1 MVRQA
6 VILCGG
12 LGSRLGALAADTP
25 KPLLPVDGIPFLD
38 VLLHELARQGVT
50 RVLLLAGFA
59 AERIVD
65 YAASTPLK
73 TRFGLEIAVS
83 IEPQRAGTGGAVW
96 HARDRLDDQFF
107 LLNGDSWFDIN
118 LLELAGRVI
127 DELSATGVIAV
138 RPLPDA
144 FRYGVV
150 EIDKSRVIRFRDRPE
165 RSGSGLVSGGVYVF
179 QRSLID
185 WLDGCCSLEEQVFPS
200 LARAEKLLAMPFEQY
215 FIDIGVPDAFAR
227 AQYEVPRQRRRPAV
241 FLDRD
246 GVLNHDD
253 GYIGSYAHFRW
264 IDGAK
269 AAVKLLNDAGLFVF
283 VVTNQAGVAR
293 GFYGEDDVR
302 ALHAQLAAELALSG
316 AHFDDIRYCPF
327 HPDAVLP
334 EYRRASDWR
343 KPASGMILDLLRCW
357 PIDAEAS
364 FLIGDR
370 ETDCAA
376 AAGAGIEGHLFPGGN
391 LFQFVSELLA
401 TRAPSCSAR
410 VPRVTCR

>member
-6 VILCGG
+6 VVLCGG
-12 LGSRLGALAADTP
+12 LGSRLGALTADTP

-38 VLLHELARQGVT
+38 VLLFELARQGVR

-59 AERIVD
+59 AQRMID
-65 YAASTPLK
+65 YAVSTPLK
-73 TRFGLEIAVS
+73 ARFGLEIEVS

-96 HARDRLDDQFF
+96 HARDRLDDRFF

-127 DELSATGVIAV
+127 SEPSATGAIAV
-138 RPLPDA
+138 RLLPDA
-144 FRYGVV
+144 SRYGVV
-150 EIDKSRVIRFRDRPE
+150 EIDNGRLARFRDRPE

-179 QRSLID
+179 QSSLAD
-185 WLDGCCSLEEQVFPS
+185 WLDRCCSLEEDVFPL
-200 LARAEKLLAMPFEQY
+200 LARAEKLLAMPFERY

-227 AQYEVPRQRRRPAV
+227 AQHEVPRQRKRPAV

-253 GYIGSYAHFRW
+253 GYIGSYARFRW

-293 GFYGEDDVR
+293 GFYREDDVR
-302 ALHAQLAAELALSG
+302 ALYAQLAAELALSG

-327 HPDAVLP
+327 HPEAVLP
-334 EYRRASDWR
+334 EYRRTSDWR
-343 KPASGMILDLLRCW
+343 KPAPGMILDLLRCW
-357 PIDAEAS
+357 PVDTGAS

-376 AAGAGIEGHLFPGGN
+376 AAGAGIESHLFRGGD
-391 LFQFVSELLA
+391 LSRFVSKLLA
-401 TRAPSCSAR
+401 TRAR
-410 VPRVTCR
+410 TRFR